1 MSDFTP
7 SWVLEELIGERT
19 QLKQWAVKNVVQMLH
34 DGATIPFIARY
45 RKEQTGGMEVDKL
58 REIKNQAEELK
69 VVQQKI
75 FTVLTGLQKQ
85 NKLNTQIQRSIRQAE
100 SLTEVEDLYAPYK
113 PGHKGTL
120 AERARA
126 LNLEPV
132 AMACIQNSG
141 NVNLNKHIKL
151 GVKGLSSEKEVQT
164 GIQHI
169 IADLIHRDDGV
180 IKVVK
185 DLCKTNGILIECSKF
200 VTSKKLSAKTLE
212 KAQKAQQSSYKFENY
227 FEFKGS
233 SRTIR
238 PHQVL
243 AINRGEEQKILT
255 VKYTIPESI
264 QQKFNYTAEKKYL
277 RFECKGS
284 VRGLILRAIDDCWSR
299 LVQPQIIRQIRSELT
314 KSAQKSSIDVFSSN
328 LRNLLLSA
336 PVKGHS
342 ILGIDPGF
350 RNGCKC
356 AVISQTGQVLYT
368 DVVYLHFA
376 PEMKKKLQETVKKF
390 RCKYIALGNGTACR
404 ETEKVLTDVVKNSS
418 AKYCIVKED
427 GASIYSC
434 SDLAKAE
441 LPDLDLTLRG
451 AVSIA
456 RRLLDPL
463 AELVKIE
470 PKHIGVGQYQH
481 DIPESQLKVALD
493 SVVEECVSFVG
504 VDLNTGSEALLRRVA
519 GLNLTKAKSVVE
531 RREKKGPFT
540 NRNQLKLIKGF
551 GEKSFQQ
558 CAGFLRVNH
567 SNFVVDVTEDMPES
581 PSLAIG
587 DQETILVSDDEQP
600 SKGKKRKI
608 KTVGG
613 SKAVKKR
620 CTSSDAD
627 PLDET
632 WIHPESYD
640 ISYKLMDHIGIKPS
654 ELGRDSA
661 IERVKAYKKNH
672 SVQELNQDIQV
683 GEPTI
688 QLILDAFLQPCGY
701 DIREKEMQ
709 PLFKEGIRDIASLR
723 EGTRLTGKVT
733 NVTHFGAF
741 VDIGV
746 GRDGLIHNSNMKR
759 TDLQLGHRVEVKVI
773 KMDKAGNRIG
783 LNLEHKL

>member
-141 NVNLNKHIKL
+141 NVNLNKQIKL

-169 IADLIHRDDGV
+169 IADLIHRDDSV

-264 QQKFNYTAEKKYL
+264 RQKFNYTAEKKYL

-390 RCKYIALGNGTACR
+390 RF
-404 ETEKVLTDVVKNSS
+404 
-418 AKYCIVKED
+418 
-427 GASIYSC
+427 
-434 SDLAKAE
+434 LAH
-441 LPDLDLTLRG
+441 L
-451 AVSIA
+451 S
-456 RRLLDPL
+456 
-463 AELVKIE
+463 
-470 PKHIGVGQYQH
+470 
-481 DIPESQLKVALD
+481 
-493 SVVEECVSFVG
+493 
-504 VDLNTGSEALLRRVA
+504 
-519 GLNLTKAKSVVE
+519 
-531 RREKKGPFT
+531 
-540 NRNQLKLIKGF
+540 
-551 GEKSFQQ
+551 
-558 CAGFLRVNH
+558 
-567 SNFVVDVTEDMPES
+567 
-581 PSLAIG
+581 
-587 DQETILVSDDEQP
+587 
-600 SKGKKRKI
+600 
-608 KTVGG
+608 
-613 SKAVKKR
+613 
-620 CTSSDAD
+620 
-627 PLDET
+627 
-632 WIHPESYD
+632 
-640 ISYKLMDHIGIKPS
+640 
-654 ELGRDSA
+654 
-661 IERVKAYKKNH
+661 
-672 SVQELNQDIQV
+672 
-683 GEPTI
+683 
-688 QLILDAFLQPCGY
+688 
-701 DIREKEMQ
+701 
-709 PLFKEGIRDIASLR
+709 
-723 EGTRLTGKVT
+723 
-733 NVTHFGAF
+733 
-741 VDIGV
+741 
-746 GRDGLIHNSNMKR
+746 
-759 TDLQLGHRVEVKVI
+759 
-773 KMDKAGNRIG
+773 
-783 LNLEHKL
+783 